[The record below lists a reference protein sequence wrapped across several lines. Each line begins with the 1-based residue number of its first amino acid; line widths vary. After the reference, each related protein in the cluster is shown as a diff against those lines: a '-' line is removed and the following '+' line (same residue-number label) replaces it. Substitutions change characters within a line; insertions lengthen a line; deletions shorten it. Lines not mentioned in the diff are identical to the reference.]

1 MELYEMHRSLG
12 SYLDDVDTLESSDP
26 ARGLLISIVSQTE
39 LSIAIVAPTIDL
51 QTRGKFRLRIGEGWL
66 SVCLEIILF
75 SSLNKQK
82 TNLTYP
88 QLICIFSQFLS
99 SLSLSVGAK
108 LVTGKGRRYGRK
120 TFI

>member
-51 QTRGKFRLRIGEGWL
+51 QTRGKFRLRIGEGWF

-75 SSLNKQK
+75 SSFKK
-82 TNLTYP
+82 KKKK
-88 QLICIFSQFLS
+88 I
-99 SLSLSVGAK
+99 
-108 LVTGKGRRYGRK
+108 
-120 TFI
+120 